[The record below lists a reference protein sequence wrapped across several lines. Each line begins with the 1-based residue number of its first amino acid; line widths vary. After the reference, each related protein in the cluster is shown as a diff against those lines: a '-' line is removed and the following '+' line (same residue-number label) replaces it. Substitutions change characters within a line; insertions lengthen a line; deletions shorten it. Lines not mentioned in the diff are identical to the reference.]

1 MLNLLVRPSVT
12 VIGDMGSFGKI
23 DALIRWEMEIPG
35 RFEIDLKGFCLYH
48 MQDFKRLSETE
59 GTNINRGT
67 KPRSKS

>member
-48 MQDFKRLSETE
+48 MQDFKRLSETDKQKLYRHH
-59 GTNINRGT
+59 TRT
-67 KPRSKS
+67 